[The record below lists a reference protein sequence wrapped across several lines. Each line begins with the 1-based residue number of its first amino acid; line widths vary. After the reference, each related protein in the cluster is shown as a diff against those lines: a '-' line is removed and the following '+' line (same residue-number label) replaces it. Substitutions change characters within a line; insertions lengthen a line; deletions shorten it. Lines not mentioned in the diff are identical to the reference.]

1 MAAKTSN
8 EQDVIADINIVP
20 LVDIILVVLIIFMV
34 TATNFSSK
42 EIDVELPKASS
53 GGAASAQPLTVQVSS
68 NGAIYLDGKEID
80 SFRLREEA
88 ESRLGGNPELQAVV
102 SADARAPHGSV
113 IQAMDAV
120 KSAGVARLAV
130 SVEGDA
136 I

>member
-1 MAAKTSN
+1 MAAKASG

-53 GGAASAQPLTVQVSS
+53 GSGPSAQPLTVQVSAA
-68 NGAIYLDGKEID
+68 GLIYLDGKETDVI
-80 SFRLREEA
+80 RLREEA
-88 ESRLGGNPELQAVV
+88 ESRLSSNQDLQAVV
-102 SADARAPHGSV
+102 SADARAPHGAV

-120 KSAGVARLAV
+120 KSAGVAKLAV

>member
-1 MAAKTSN
+1 MATKASG

-42 EIDVELPKASS
+42 EIEVELPKASS
-53 GGAASAQPLTVQVSS
+53 GSGPSAQPLMVQVSA
-68 NGAIYLDGKEID
+68 NGAMYLDGKETD
-80 SFRLREEA
+80 AVRLREEA
-88 ESRLGGNPELQAVV
+88 EIRLGGNEDLQAVV

-120 KSAGVARLAV
+120 KSAGVSKLAV
-130 SVEGDA
+130 SVEGDGL
-136 I
+136 